1 MVVDLK
7 QCVEILKENDNFLV
21 LSHEHPDG
29 DTIGSAFALMAA
41 LKKIGKKRA
50 FLCSDEL
57 PTDFSYIYSSFEAD
71 DIGENP
77 FVIAV
82 DVADVHLLGTL
93 AETYG
98 QIIDLCIDHHMS
110 NAYFSKKLLLEDRA
124 AACEIVFE
132 VVKALGVE
140 IDEYIANCLY
150 TGISTDTGCFRYQN
164 TNAKTFRAVAELVDI
179 GVNTKMINKLMFE
192 TKTKSFLK
200 LELLARK
207 TLEYHFNEKCA
218 IITITQDMYE
228 ESGSN
233 EHECYPITALPRQIE
248 GVLVGA
254 VIKEK
259 KNGGFGISV
268 RTEGDIDASEICA
281 RLGGGGHAGAAGCEV
296 KEDLATA
303 KQKILDSISLSL
315 GNNI

>member
-29 DTIGSAFALMAA
+29 DTLGSAFALMSA
-41 LKKIGKKRA
+41 LKKLGKKRA
-50 FLCSDEL
+50 FLCCDEMSK
-57 PTDFSYIYSSFEAD
+57 DFSYMTDGFTND
-71 DIGENP
+71 DVGESP
-77 FVIAV
+77 YIIAV
-82 DVADVHLLGTL
+82 DVADRHLLGSL
-93 AETYG
+93 AEEYG
-98 QIIDLCIDHHMS
+98 SKVNLCIDHHMS
-110 NAYFSKKLLLEDRA
+110 NAYYAEKLLLEDRA
-124 AACEIVFE
+124 AACEIIFE
-132 VVKALGVE
+132 VIKESGVE

-164 TNAKTFRAVAELVDI
+164 TNAKTFRAVAELVEI

-192 TKTKSFLK
+192 TKSKSFLE

-207 TLEYHFNEKCA
+207 TLEYHFDEKCA
-218 IITITQDMYE
+218 IITITQEMYE
-228 ESGSN
+228 QSGSN

-259 KNGGFGISV
+259 QNGAFGVSV
-268 RTEGDIDASEICA
+268 RTEGDIDASAICA
-281 RLGGGGHAGAAGCEV
+281 KLGGGGHAGAAGCEI
-296 KEDLATA
+296 KEDYETA
-303 KQKILDSISLSL
+303 KSKLLAAIASAL
-315 GNNI
+315 GC